1 MQPVDSSE
9 HFSRKELQCK
19 YSGQCEMNP
28 DFLARVEEL
37 RIAFGKP
44 LRVSSGYRSADHPVK
59 RVKTERGKST
69 GYHTRGEA
77 LDFLVHGEDAHRLL
91 KLAIDLG
98 FKGIGISQKGHFNS
112 RFIHLDHRSEPAM
125 WSY

>member
-19 YSGQCEMNP
+19 YSGECQFNP
-28 DFLARVEEL
+28 EFLARIEEL
-37 RIAFGKP
+37 RIAYGKP
-44 LRVSSGYRSADHPVK
+44 LKVSSGFRSADHPVE

-77 LDFLVHGEDAHRLL
+77 LDFLVYGEDAHRLL